1 LTDDNISGVSLYP
14 ISGRFL
20 TEVWLMRENK
30 IATNIGMKNS
40 TLIRLID

>member
-20 TEVWLMRENK
+20 TEVWLMDWL
-30 IATNIGMKNS
+30 IGV
-40 TLIRLID
+40 